1 MLRHLAVALSCLTVA
16 ALGGSALA
24 KPPLDAFGDM
34 PDIRAMELSP
44 DGKRVAYIQR
54 DGDTDVLVIH
64 DLETGVGKGLAKV
77 TDIRARQVQFVSNDY
92 VLLIASKDTRTFGF
106 RGRYEFSAGFAF
118 NLKTG
123 KYVQLLR
130 NTEGLFPA
138 QSGLGNVVAVDPD
151 GLEVY
156 MPAFMGSGAQDPSL
170 DVLRVPLESGKGLR
184 SGGFKGSSNTID
196 WIMNSRAEPVA
207 REDFSDKAKSHEIK
221 IHNPD
226 GSWRSIYKVDAPLPT
241 IRLVGTSLDG
251 KSLIVLDTRESEFMS
266 LYSMS
271 MENGK
276 ISPPLMQREDAEVTD
291 VISDINRT
299 VYGVRY
305 SGMYPSY
312 QMFDPGLEA
321 DIKGVQNALSASS
334 VYLDSWSS
342 DWSKL
347 LFFVDGGARA
357 ERYIL
362 LDRATKKLTAVANA
376 RPEITQADVGEVI
389 TIEYKSRDG
398 LTIPGLVTWPT
409 GVAAADRNNLPLI
422 VMPHG
427 GPKAFDSV
435 GFDWLAQYLANEGYA
450 VLQPNFRGSTGFGA
464 SFAQAGYGEWG
475 RKMQDDITD
484 GANALVKMGW
494 ADPQRICIVGWSYG
508 GYAALAGGA
517 LTPDLYKC
525 VASIAGV
532 SNLRDMILDARKR
545 YGPNSRSVT
554 YWELLIGDLDKEGDA
569 IDAVSPSRL
578 ADRFK
583 APVLL
588 IHGES
593 DTTVPVRQSDVMND
607 ALRSAKKNVRY
618 VRIPGDDHGL
628 VDNASRRQA
637 LTELGA
643 FLKANIGK

>member
-1 MLRHLAVALSCLTVA
+1 
-16 ALGGSALA
+16 
-24 KPPLDAFGDM
+24 
-34 PDIRAMELSP
+34 
-44 DGKRVAYIQR
+44 
-54 DGDTDVLVIH
+54 
-64 DLETGVGKGLAKV
+64 
-77 TDIRARQVQFVSNDY
+77 
-92 VLLIASKDTRTFGF
+92 
-106 RGRYEFSAGFAF
+106 
-118 NLKTG
+118 
-123 KYVQLLR
+123 
-130 NTEGLFPA
+130 
-138 QSGLGNVVAVDPD
+138 
-151 GLEVY
+151 
-156 MPAFMGSGAQDPSL
+156 
-170 DVLRVPLESGKGLR
+170 
-184 SGGFKGSSNTID
+184 
-196 WIMNSRAEPVA
+196 
-207 REDFSDKAKSHEIK
+207 
-221 IHNPD
+221 
-226 GSWRSIYKVDAPLPT
+226 
-241 IRLVGTSLDG
+241 
-251 KSLIVLDTRESEFMS
+251 
-266 LYSMS
+266 
-271 MENGK
+271 
-276 ISPPLMQREDAEVTD
+276 
-291 VISDINRT
+291 
-299 VYGVRY
+299 
-305 SGMYPSY
+305 MYPSY